1 MCCIENLGEIEH
13 ATDAAHARRVVERTA
28 AALRAHLRDFDVAG
42 RTGDAE
48 FTLLLPEPGFS
59 PGERV
64 LAAARGVAD
73 DIAMDESL
81 NAPLRVALSFGY
93 AVHPAEGT
101 DHASLLARARVP
113 RIRMV

>member
-1 MCCIENLGEIEH
+1 M
-13 ATDAAHARRVVERTA
+13 VERTA
-28 AALRAHLRDFDVAG
+28 AALRTHLRDFDVAG

-59 PGERV
+59 PGDRV

-73 DIAMDESL
+73 EIAKDESL
-81 NAPLRVALSFGY
+81 NEPLRVALSFGY